1 MPIYLLGTPFQ
12 QSVWKELIFI
22 PYGQRR
28 SYGDIARNLN
38 RPKAYRAVGSANG
51 KNPLPIIIP
60 CHRVIKSNGQI
71 GGFNLDLNLKQKLLA
86 LECEGLSFS
95 KMNN

>member
-1 MPIYLLGTPFQ
+1 
-12 QSVWKELIFI
+12 
-22 PYGQRR
+22 
-28 SYGDIARNLN
+28 
-38 RPKAYRAVGSANG
+38 VGSANG